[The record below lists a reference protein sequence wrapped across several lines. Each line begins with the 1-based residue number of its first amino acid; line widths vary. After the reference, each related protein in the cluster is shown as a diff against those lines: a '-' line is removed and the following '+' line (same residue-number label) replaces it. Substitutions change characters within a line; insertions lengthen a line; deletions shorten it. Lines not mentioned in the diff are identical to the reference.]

1 MRSDSFA
8 YTVLGR
14 SWRWSDALY
23 RPERKRNI
31 HTSAYMYAYFCALES
46 RYTEGH
52 ERLYVSRR
60 TSVYGA
66 GNDLAG
72 FMTSSI

>member
-1 MRSDSFA
+1 MRSDSVA
-8 YTVLGR
+8 YTELGAGR
-14 SWRWSDALY
+14 THFY
-23 RPERKRNI
+23 RPERKRSI
-31 HTSAYMYAYFCALES
+31 HTLAYTYAYFCALES